1 VVAVDGEFGQGC
13 SSNPMNTD
21 GWYKARNA
29 VMLLRNALVAAGLA
43 RELPYLRAEVNAYG
57 DGLVTL
63 GQTSPEAAGRLAELL
78 ELGLAAE
85 PPDPTDGRGQ
95 L

>member
-1 VVAVDGEFGQGC
+1 MD
-13 SSNPMNTD
+13 TD

-43 RELPYLRAEVNAYG
+43 CELPYLRAEVNAYG
-57 DGLVTL
+57 NGLVTL
-63 GQTSPEAAGRLAELL
+63 GQTSPEAAQRLAELL

-85 PPDPTDGRGQ
+85 SPDPADGGRQ
-95 L
+95 P